1 MSDASDLEILLKQ
14 LQEIKRK
21 TEVAMWLRR
30 RILIRVSQA
39 VSSLKQNPGS
49 KEAREGI
56 VKALEREEQFLD
68 MVRKGTKESIKILS
82 LTKNKLKKAKMNEL
96 EKAQMLQL
104 LQFLIDAMEFAK
116 SKIKTLE
123 KRIEKGEMLER
134 VDYAGKYLDE
144 FLQTLDE
151 ESSIDKELALILEGK
166 SEKVRSKFNILK
178 YMLRKDILA
187 KGAGAAAIETG
198 VALGG
203 SIYFTG
209 SAVPPQDTI
218 PLIVATII
226 GAAAAIMLN
235 FSAQTFT
242 VEERRRKGA
251 KEIPIW
257 RRF

>member
-1 MSDASDLEILLKQ
+1 MSDASDLKTLLEQ

-21 TEVAMWLRR
+21 TEVAMEWRR
-30 RILIRVSQA
+30 RILIRISQA
-39 VSSLKQNPGS
+39 VSALKQDPSN
-49 KEAREGI
+49 KESREGI
-56 VKALEREEQFLD
+56 VTALEREEQFLE
-68 MVRKGTKESIKILS
+68 MVRKGTKEGIKILNR
-82 LTKNKLKKAKMNEL
+82 TRNVLKKAKMNEL

-104 LQFLIDAMEFAK
+104 LQFLIDAMKFAK

-134 VDYAGKYLDE
+134 VDYAGKYLDG

-151 ESSIDKELALILEGK
+151 ESSIDEELALILEGK
-166 SEKVRSKFNILK
+166 SEKVRSKLNILK

-187 KGAGAAAIETG
+187 KGAGTAVIDTG

-203 SIYFTG
+203 SMYYTG
-209 SAVPPQDTI
+209 SAVPPEDAI

-235 FSAQTFT
+235 FSASTFMA
-242 VEERRRKGA
+242 EERRRKGA
-251 KEIPIW
+251 KEIPFW